1 MNLPTYTKKLTETY
15 NFKGENCL
23 WAKVNLD
30 INKESVNVFISS
42 DYGEYSNYWSSCGL
56 EPKKFLSKLNKCYV
70 LSKFLTRDKLYE
82 PDWCQRLKSCKQEI
96 IRRRREYPEEVST
109 NTARIAWQELHD
121 LFDSCQIDEIYW
133 HELTN
138 EYWLSKIFQDW
149 EYIPEETKI
158 SHKAELFYSDVWLPF
173 EQILIHEL
181 NSLEG

>member
-15 NFKGENCL
+15 TIKGENCL

-56 EPKKFLSKLNKCYV
+56 EPKKFLSTLNKSYI
-70 LSKFLTRDKLYE
+70 LKKFLTRNELNE
-82 PDWCQRLKSCKQEI
+82 PDWDQRLKSCKQQI
-96 IRRRREYPEEVST
+96 IDDRRDQEVDAQI
-109 NTARIAWQELHD
+109 ARAAWDELLD
-121 LFDSCQIDEIYW
+121 LFDDYNGSEDIYW
-133 HELTN
+133 HTLTN
-138 EYWLSKIFQDW
+138 NYYLSKIFHDW

-173 EQILIHEL
+173 EQVLIHEL